1 MRRRTA
7 ATPACGRRTPA
18 ALPRPA
24 LWPAPPPGQP
34 ARAFDGLA
42 EERAR
47 AVTRDRWR
55 SSWLAVGLMLVG
67 AVLVGLAL
75 ALQVLLV
82 GVAGVLVGGS
92 GVALA
97 WKVRLMEDVSVED
110 SPTGSG

>member
-1 MRRRTA
+1 
-7 ATPACGRRTPA
+7 
-18 ALPRPA
+18 
-24 LWPAPPPGQP
+24 
-34 ARAFDGLA
+34 
-42 EERAR
+42 
-47 AVTRDRWR
+47 
-55 SSWLAVGLMLVG
+55 MLVG